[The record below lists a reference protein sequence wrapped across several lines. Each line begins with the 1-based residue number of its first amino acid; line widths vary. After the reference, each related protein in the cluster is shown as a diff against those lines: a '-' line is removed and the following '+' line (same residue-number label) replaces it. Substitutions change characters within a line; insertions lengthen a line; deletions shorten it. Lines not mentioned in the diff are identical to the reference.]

1 MNDMEILANAGRISH
16 ARAEKKAE
24 QEYEKYKERCAIE
37 SGKALKELDVS
48 VKTILKQKKKK

>member
-1 MNDMEILANAGRISH
+1 MEILANAGRISH